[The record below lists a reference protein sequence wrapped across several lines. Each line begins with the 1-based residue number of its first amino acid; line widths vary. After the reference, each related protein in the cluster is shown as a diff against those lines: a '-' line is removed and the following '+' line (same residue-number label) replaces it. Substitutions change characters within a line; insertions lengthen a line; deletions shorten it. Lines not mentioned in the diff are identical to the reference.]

1 MTIRAVA
8 DTHAVIWYVFADEHI
23 SLTARTIMQDA
34 AKADEQIAMSSIT
47 LVEIVYLIEKR
58 RIDVHT
64 LDRILEALDHPQSLF
79 VEIPVDRRI
88 SESIRLVDRAQVP
101 DLPDRIIAATAVHLG
116 VPLIS
121 RDGKIR
127 SSSVPTIW

>member
-8 DTHAVIWYVFADEHI
+8 DTHAVIWYVFADNRI
-23 SLTARTIMQDA
+23 SLAARTIMQDA
-34 AKADEQIAMSSIT
+34 ARADDQIGMSSMT
-47 LVEIVYLIEKR
+47 LVETVYLLEKG
-58 RIDVHT
+58 RIDAHT
-64 LDRILEALDHPQSLF
+64 LDRILEVLDHPQSLF

-88 SESIRLVDRAQVP
+88 SASMQLVDRQQVP
-101 DLPDRIIAATAVHLG
+101 DLPDRIIAATAVQLG

-127 SSSVPTIW
+127 SSSVTTIW

>member
-8 DTHAVIWYVFADEHI
+8 DAHAVIWYVFADARI
-23 SLTARTIMQDA
+23 SSIARTIMQDA
-34 AKADEQIAMSSIT
+34 AKTDDQVAISSVT
-47 LVEIVYLIEKR
+47 LVEIVYLIEKG
-58 RIDVHT
+58 RIDSHT
-64 LDRILEALDHPQSLF
+64 LDRIFEALDHPQSLF
-79 VEIPVDRRI
+79 VEIPVDRHI
-88 SESIRLVDRAQVP
+88 SESMRLVDRGQVP

-127 SSSVPTIW
+127 SSSVTTIW

>member
-8 DTHAVIWYVFADEHI
+8 DTHAVIWYVFDDSRLSSVARTEIDSAVANGERIAVSSI
-23 SLTARTIMQDA
+23 SLIEMVYLVDKGR
-34 AKADEQIAMSSIT
+34 IAMAVFDGIFQ
-47 LVEIVYLIEKR
+47 
-58 RIDVHT
+58 
-64 LDRILEALDHPQSLF
+64 ALDDPNPLLLEVF
-79 VEIPVDRRI
+79 CDRAI
-88 SESIRLVDRAQVP
+88 AQAMRLVDRMQVP

-127 SSSVPTIW
+127 SSSVTTIW